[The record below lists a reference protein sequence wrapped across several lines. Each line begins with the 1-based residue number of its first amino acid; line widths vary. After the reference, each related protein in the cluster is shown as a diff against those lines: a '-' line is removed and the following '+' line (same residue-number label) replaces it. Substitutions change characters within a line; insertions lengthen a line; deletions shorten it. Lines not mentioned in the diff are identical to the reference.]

1 MPTTEISIII
11 ADDHPIFRQGLRM
24 VIERERDL
32 KVLAEAEDGVQAVE
46 RVCQFAPQVVVLD
59 VDMPGQDG
67 FAAAREILAQ
77 RPAVG
82 IVFLTMHRNESLFNA
97 ALNLG
102 AKGYVLKDSALADII
117 QAIRAAARGE
127 NFISPALSTFLINR
141 GRRSAALSEHKPD
154 LDDLTPAERRVLK
167 LISESKTSK
176 EIAEVLFVS
185 IRTIEHHR
193 TNISQKLG
201 LRGSHALIKFALE
214 HKSELL

>member
-1 MPTTEISIII
+1 MPNTEITVII
-11 ADDHPIFRQGLRM
+11 ADDHPIFRQGLRQ

-32 KVLAEAEDGVQAVE
+32 KVLAEAEDGVLVVE
-46 RVCQFAPQVVVLD
+46 RVREFAPRVVVLD
-59 VDMPGQDG
+59 VDMPRQDG
-67 FAAAREILAQ
+67 FDAAREIVAARL
-77 RPAVG
+77 PVE

-141 GRRSAALSEHKPD
+141 GRRAAALSDHTPN
-154 LDDLTPAERRVLK
+154 LNDLTPAECRVLK

-176 EIAEVLFVS
+176 EIAEALFVS

-201 LRGSHALIKFALE
+201 LRGSHALVKFALE